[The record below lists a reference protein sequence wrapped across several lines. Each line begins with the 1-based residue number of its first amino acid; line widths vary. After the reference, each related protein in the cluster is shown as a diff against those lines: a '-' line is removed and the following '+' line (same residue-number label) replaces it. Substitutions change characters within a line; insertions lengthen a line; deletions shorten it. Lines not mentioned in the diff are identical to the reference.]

1 MLKITIP
8 GAKDA
13 WDPIKEEFVTR
24 KECTLRLE
32 HSLISIHE
40 WEGIFH
46 VPFLNNT
53 NMTGEQMVEYIK
65 CMTLT
70 PNVDPEVYNHLTR
83 ENMKDIQEYIADPR
97 TATWFS
103 QTAEQKNNKNGMGQK
118 DIITSELVY
127 YWMIAQNI
135 PKECEKWHFS
145 QLLTLIKVC
154 SLKNEEAN
162 GKGNKMK
169 KSQIY
174 KQNSQLNAARRKKL
188 HSKG

>member
-1 MLKITIP
+1 MLKITVP

-24 KECTLRLE
+24 KEQTLRLE

-46 VPFLNNT
+46 IPFLDNA
-53 NMTGEQMVEYIK
+53 NMTPEQMMEYVK

-70 PNVDPEVYNHLTR
+70 PNVDPDVYNHLSK
-83 ENMKDIQEYIADPR
+83 ENIKDIQEYIADPR

-103 QTAEQKNNKNGMGQK
+103 KEAENLAGKKGMGRK
-118 DIITSELVY
+118 DVITSELVY

-145 QLLTLIKVC
+145 QLMTLIKVC

-174 KQNSQLNAARRKKL
+174 NQNRQLNAARRKQL
-188 HSKG
+188 HTKG

>member
-24 KECTLRLE
+24 KEQTLRLE

-46 VPFLNNT
+46 IPFLDNT
-53 NMTGEQMVEYIK
+53 KMTPEQMIEYVK

-70 PNVDPEVYNHLTR
+70 PNVDPEVYNHLTS
-83 ENMKDIQEYIADPR
+83 ENIKDIQNYISDPR

-103 QTAEQKNNKNGMGQK
+103 KEAETMAGKKGMGRK
-118 DIITSELVY
+118 DVITSELVY

-174 KQNSQLNAARRKKL
+174 NQNRQLNAARRKQL
-188 HSKG
+188 HTKG

>member
-13 WDPIKEEFVTR
+13 WDSIKEEFVTR
-24 KECTLRLE
+24 KECTIRLE

-40 WEGIFH
+40 WEGIYH
-46 VPFLNNT
+46 IPFLENDKMT
-53 NMTGEQMVEYIK
+53 NEQMTEYIK

-83 ENMKDIQEYIADPR
+83 ENIQQIQDYISDPR

-103 QTAEQKNNKNGMGQK
+103 SEAEKMAGKKGLNKKNV
-118 DIITSELVY
+118 ITSELVY

-145 QLLTLIKVC
+145 QLMTLIKVC
-154 SLKNEEAN
+154 SIKNEEVN
-162 GKGNKMK
+162 GNTKKMK
-169 KSQIY
+169 KSQIHD
-174 KQNSQLNAARRKKL
+174 QNHRLNAARRAKY
-188 HSKG
+188 HTKG